1 MEMTRT
7 IYNIKKH
14 LATWL
19 CVFIIMI
26 SANVQ
31 AQVKA
36 YAVKDG
42 KMYIT
47 LSKSITEPSLDS
59 FINKYDLFDLAL
71 KEFLKDNSPDSLR
84 KLGWRV
90 EINNSQLAVISK
102 PIEGFENINNPAEKI
117 LFTEKHLAFADLF
130 PVVSNTVRFGYN
142 RFKNKH
148 PFAMNDSIV
157 TFFLRGNAKA
167 RDVVLSGS
175 FIEWSPTALH
185 MMKVDSGW
193 IAYVKLG
200 PGKYWYKF
208 IIDGEWTIDKDNL
221 LNENDGLGND
231 NSVVYKTNYVFRLHS
246 FKNARRVYLAGS
258 FNDWQERNLPMNKTA
273 AGWELPLYLADGTH
287 TYRYIVDGRWYEDPE
302 NPDKFPNEYGEFNSV
317 IRLGKA
323 YIFKMDGHENAK
335 QVALSG
341 SFNKWRRDELFMNKT
356 ATGWELPYTLGA
368 GNYDFTFIV
377 DGKEIAK
384 PGEPGKMA
392 KFNFILEPNYTFRL
406 KGFDNA
412 KNVFLAGDFNNWSPD
427 GFAMKREGD
436 EWVLKVHLSFGK
448 HLYKFIIDGKWIID
462 PANKFWEQN
471 EHNTGNSVI
480 WIGQ

>member
-1 MEMTRT
+1 MEIKRT
-7 IYNIKKH
+7 IYHIKKH

-19 CVFIIMI
+19 CIFILMI

-31 AQVKA
+31 AQTKA
-36 YAVKDG
+36 YAIKDG

-47 LSKSITEPSLDS
+47 LSKTIPETSLDS
-59 FINKYDLFDLAL
+59 FISKYDLYDLAL
-71 KEFLKDNSPDSLR
+71 KQFIKDNSPDSLK

-90 EINNSQLAVISK
+90 DINNNDLFVISK

-130 PVVSNTVRFGYN
+130 PAVSNMVMFGYN
-142 RFKNKH
+142 RFKNKY
-148 PFAMNDSIV
+148 PFAMKDSMV
-157 TFFLRGNAKA
+157 TFFLRGNTKA

-175 FIEWSPTALH
+175 FVEWSTDALH
-185 MMKVDSGW
+185 MIKVDSGW

-208 IIDGEWTIDKDNL
+208 IIDGDWTIDKDNL
-221 LNENDGLGND
+221 LSENDGLGNV
-231 NSVVYKTNYVFRLHS
+231 NSVMYKTNYIFRLHS
-246 FKNARRVYLAGS
+246 FKNAKKVFLAGS
-258 FNDWQERNLPMNKTA
+258 FNDWRERDLQMNKTA
-273 AGWELPLYLADGTH
+273 DGWELPLYLADGTH
-287 TYRYIVDGRWYEDPE
+287 TYRFIVDGKWYEDPE

-317 IRLGKA
+317 VRLGKP
-323 YIFKMDGHENAK
+323 YVFKLDGYTDAK
-335 QVALSG
+335 QVILSG
-341 SFNKWRRDELFMNKT
+341 SFNKWWRHELSMKKT
-356 ATGWELPYTLGA
+356 ATGWELPYTLGP
-368 GNYDFTFIV
+368 GNYDYTFII
-377 DGKEIAK
+377 DGKEIVK

-406 KGFDNA
+406 KGYDNA

-427 GFAMKREGD
+427 GFPMKREGD

-448 HLYKFIIDGKWIID
+448 HLYKFIVDGKWIID
-462 PANKFWEQN
+462 PANKLWEQN